1 MPMMVLRQTAS
12 ATQGTAESAGQSPA
26 RQEACLG
33 EVPAFLRAPGAELL
47 LFGGKGGVGK
57 TTCAAAAA
65 LYLATHFPDGTFLV
79 VSIDPAHSLQDCFA
93 RSPLPPNLK
102 LLEIDSQE
110 CLRKFKEAHSRHLR
124 QIALHGTLLD
134 DDDVARLLDLSIP
147 GLDEVMAFDEISLLL
162 KARTY
167 DCIVVDT
174 APTGHTLRFLELPEM
189 LHEWFAAIDA
199 MLAKHHYL
207 AKLYRASDDKDEA
220 DLFLERLRQPLEHLA
235 SLLGDQTR
243 CLFVPVML
251 AEPASLDETRRLVD
265 RLERMRVPVRDILVN
280 RLYPPVGDCPT
291 CQDICCQQFSVLER
305 LGPKF
310 QKYALWEVPIQ
321 REEVRG
327 AEHLLQLWTGV
338 HRLAG
343 RAQPAPTT
351 SPAPRVD
358 HPPRLPG
365 PEVSLVLFSGK
376 GGVGKTTLASAT
388 AFRLAEAYPDRE
400 VFLVSTDPAHS
411 LSDCLAVPIGP
422 EGTRVGDRLT
432 ALEIDAEAEFQ
443 ELKGRYA
450 DEVAKFFDYL
460 LSGHEMVDL
469 EFERE
474 AMEHFLDL
482 SPPGLD
488 ELMAVARVVSLLG
501 TANNRIVVL
510 DTAPTGHLVR
520 LLELPGLIQDW
531 LKVMIGLL
539 LKYKDLCWLPATS
552 DYLTAMSRKVRFLRS
567 LLEDPAKGRLYAV
580 SALTQMTL
588 EETRDLFQACRRLG
602 IHVPVLFLNQVTSDN
617 QCPLCQS
624 RFRAESGVRREFKK
638 IFKDVHQ
645 CVVYHCGEL
654 RGCDRLAELGRAL
667 YRT

>member
-1 MPMMVLRQTAS
+1 
-12 ATQGTAESAGQSPA
+12 
-26 RQEACLG
+26 
-33 EVPAFLRAPGAELL
+33 
-47 LFGGKGGVGK
+47 
-57 TTCAAAAA
+57 
-65 LYLATHFPDGTFLV
+65 
-79 VSIDPAHSLQDCFA
+79 
-93 RSPLPPNLK
+93 
-102 LLEIDSQE
+102 
-110 CLRKFKEAHSRHLR
+110 
-124 QIALHGTLLD
+124 
-134 DDDVARLLDLSIP
+134 
-147 GLDEVMAFDEISLLL
+147 
-162 KARTY
+162 
-167 DCIVVDT
+167 
-174 APTGHTLRFLELPEM
+174 
-189 LHEWFAAIDA
+189 
-199 MLAKHHYL
+199 
-207 AKLYRASDDKDEA
+207 
-220 DLFLERLRQPLEHLA
+220 
-235 SLLGDQTR
+235 
-243 CLFVPVML
+243 
-251 AEPASLDETRRLVD
+251 
-265 RLERMRVPVRDILVN
+265 
-280 RLYPPVGDCPT
+280 
-291 CQDICCQQFSVLER
+291 
-305 LGPKF
+305 
-310 QKYALWEVPIQ
+310 
-321 REEVRG
+321 
-327 AEHLLQLWTGV
+327 
-338 HRLAG
+338 
-343 RAQPAPTT
+343 
-351 SPAPRVD
+351 
-358 HPPRLPG
+358 
-365 PEVSLVLFSGK
+365 VSLVLFSGK

-388 AFRLAEAYPDRE
+388 AFRLAEAYPDRD

-488 ELMAVARVVSLLG
+488 ELMAVARVVALLG

-567 LLEDPAKGRLYAV
+567 VLEDPAKGRLYAV

-602 IHVPVLFLNQVTSDN
+602 IHVPVLFLNQVTPDN
-617 QCPLCQS
+617 RCPLCQS
-624 RFRAESGVRREFKK
+624 QFRAESGVRREFEK

-645 CVVYHCGEL
+645 CLVYHCGEL

-667 YRT
+667 YQT